1 MGGGNGDFGG
11 DGITVT
17 KMERRLSMKHG
28 WEYKK
33 LGDFITEYSV
43 KNKGNET
50 IPVYSVT
57 NSQGFCKEYFSKE
70 VASQDK
76 STYKI
81 VPYGCFAYNPSRI
94 NVGSIDW
101 QDKEE
106 RVIVSPLYNVFSVSE
121 KLNQDYLLYF
131 IKSKGTMEL
140 INAQATGTVR
150 LNLKLSM
157 LKEFQIP
164 IPSLH
169 QQQSI
174 VSELDKI
181 NELIRLKKE
190 QLGDYEKLAQSLF
203 YEMFGDPVENEK
215 GWEVKKLG
223 DITKIGTGSTPSRN
237 NNDYYQGTIP
247 WVKST
252 EVCNCVIDSTE
263 EHISELA
270 LNETNCTIYPKNS
283 ILIAMYGQ
291 GKTRGQVAILNI
303 EATTNQAVAAI
314 QPCEICNKIY
324 MFQYLR
330 LMYETI
336 RCMARGGNQ
345 ANLNL
350 SLVKSIN
357 IPLPPLSLQNL
368 FAQRIELIEQQK
380 AEIKSTIAD
389 LETLLASRMQ
399 YWFFGF

>member
-1 MGGGNGDFGG
+1 
-11 DGITVT
+11 
-17 KMERRLSMKHG
+17 MKHG

-190 QLGDYEKLAQSLF
+190 QLGDYEKLAQSLY